1 MGGVR
6 GRRISVSLRPVGLQS
21 EFQNSQCYI
30 ERPCLGKTKK
40 PKNPKSTKQ
49 KNRSFKCSLALSMR
63 HILQDVP
70 STPKTIGSM
79 KFYML
84 LNFFDESFILDNLP
98 SSDFR
103 TELIVSD

>member
-1 MGGVR
+1 
-6 GRRISVSLRPVGLQS
+6 L
-21 EFQNSQCYI
+21 E
-30 ERPCLGKTKK
+30 K
-40 PKNPKSTKQ
+40 PKNQKTQSQPNK